1 MHLRKTLINV
11 YAQYWKDVLK
21 FILIGVIL
29 SFLELLGISIVLP
42 ILDGTSSSTTKIPY
56 PLSMVSAI
64 FIDMEFNTKLKYIAV
79 ILVIIFFVKGIF
91 AYING
96 ILGAKLERKVSKNY
110 VLKCYKGISKVNAGY
125 LDSVKETD
133 LFTKSVAFAGSYGN
147 IIRLIAN
154 MVPMLMTLVIL
165 MVALLMIYPIMLIL
179 SLSVAV
185 LSTLLIRNIHKKSEL
200 AGKKIT
206 QANKK
211 LNFKFIEE
219 ISGLKTRR
227 LSNSINHS
235 INFIKQRLDEWS
247 GSFLGLEKLIV
258 SIRPVIE
265 LIGIVSLAIILLGF
279 SYFLVDSNMFVDNST
294 ALLTFMVVFS
304 RILSPVSSI
313 NQSISGIKSN
323 LPYVK
328 ITEEFLSEL
337 EVDKVVDGR
346 IEKTKLEKSIEFKN
360 VFFRYNKSTNDALTD
375 VSFLIP
381 LGSKVG
387 IVGLSGSGKSSL
399 VDLLLRHYDPY
410 SGNILIDG
418 IDLKDIALVSWYEIL
433 GVVNQDPFLF
443 DSSISYNI
451 SFGQDSGNL
460 QKTIKA
466 AKKAHIHDFIQSL
479 PDGYDSI
486 VGGRGDLLSGGQRQ
500 RISIARALFHNP
512 DVLIF
517 DEATSALDSETE
529 LDIRLAIEELSTSK
543 TIIMVAHRMSTILDS
558 DIIIVMDKGK
568 IIQYGNPDELIKQKD
583 KKFYQLLKGQS
594 NG

>member
-265 LIGIVSLAIILLGF
+265 FIGIVSLAIILLGF

>member
-110 VLKCYKGISKVNAGY
+110 VLKCYKGISNVNVGY
-125 LDSVKETD
+125 LDGVKETD
-133 LFTKSVAFAGSYGN
+133 LFSKSVLFAGSYGN

-154 MVPMLMTLVIL
+154 MVPMFMTLVIL

-235 INFIKQRLDEWS
+235 INFIKKRLDEWS
-247 GSFLGLEKLIV
+247 SSFLGLEKLMV

-294 ALLTFMVVFS
+294 ALLTFMVIFS
-304 RILSPVSSI
+304 RILSPVSAI
-313 NQSISGIKSN
+313 NQSISSIKSN
-323 LPYVK
+323 MPYVK

>member
-1 MHLRKTLINV
+1 
-11 YAQYWKDVLK
+11 
-21 FILIGVIL
+21 
-29 SFLELLGISIVLP
+29 
-42 ILDGTSSSTTKIPY
+42 
-56 PLSMVSAI
+56 
-64 FIDMEFNTKLKYIAV
+64 
-79 ILVIIFFVKGIF
+79 
-91 AYING
+91 
-96 ILGAKLERKVSKNY
+96 
-110 VLKCYKGISKVNAGY
+110 
-125 LDSVKETD
+125 
-133 LFTKSVAFAGSYGN
+133 
-147 IIRLIAN
+147 
-154 MVPMLMTLVIL
+154 MTLVIL

-179 SLSVAV
+179 SFSVAV
-185 LSTLLIRNIHKKSEL
+185 LSSLIIKNLHKKSEL

-235 INFIKQRLDEWS
+235 ISFIKKRLDEWS
-247 GSFLGLEKLIV
+247 SSFLGLEKISV

-265 LIGIVSLAIILLGF
+265 FIGIVSLAIILLGF

-294 ALLTFMVVFS
+294 ALLTFMVIFS

-323 LPYVK
+323 MPYVK

-410 SGNILIDG
+410 SGNILVDG
-418 IDLKDIALVSWYEIL
+418 IDLKDITLVSWYEIL

-466 AKKAHIHDFIQSL
+466 AKKAHIHDFVQSL